1 MVTAIAEGRQAAR
14 QIDLDLM
21 GTTSLAG
28 PGGFVQATHPTADKW
43 ERVTPISDKD
53 AVEQAPVTTRS
64 YLIGLKTA

>member
-28 PGGFVQATHPTADKW
+28 PGGVVVNNDVIA
-43 ERVTPISDKD
+43 R
-53 AVEQAPVTTRS
+53 TRS
-64 YLIGLKTA
+64 E